1 MREAVEYAAGIFH
14 GSIMAIQ
21 SEGEREGRA
30 VGSAGGICRFSTYER
45 RDLSG
50 GEPRRARRDVPL
62 ECALHLSRRDPV
74 GVFFPFPGNRTE
86 KGA

>member
-1 MREAVEYAAGIFH
+1 MREAVEYATGIFH

-21 SEGEREGRA
+21 SEGEGGDESGRERGRN
-30 VGSAGGICRFSTYER
+30 
-45 RDLSG
+45 LSFRCTSDAIYPEENP
-50 GEPRRARRDVPL
+50 GERDVPL

-74 GVFFPFPGNRTE
+74 GVFFLFPGNQTE